1 MAEAAQSNAQR
12 KKRRR
17 WRIPF
22 PRWKRPRWPRI
33 QIDLNDPRQRRKFF
47 LFLTLLTI
55 AGILMLIGGYE
66 AYHYTESIEFCG
78 TTCHT
83 VNPQYVRHQESLHA
97 NVECVKCHIGPGAS
111 FWVKSKIDGLREI
124 YMVLTNTYHRP
135 IPSPIEDLRP
145 AREICEE
152 CHAPWSFNDNIIKHI
167 RRYENNEENTPVQ
180 ISLILKMGGWQEST
194 GVTQGIHWHVTNE
207 VYYIPADDQRQV
219 ILWVGVRQPDGSMK
233 EYFSR
238 DMLNIAR
245 TAFVEKAWEEGRV
258 RLMDCIDCHNRA
270 AHEIPQPQDVVDRAI
285 AQGRI
290 SRDLPYIRAK
300 AVELLTPLYETEK
313 EGLQAIEGLRD
324 FYRTNY
330 PQVYETRRQEIEQAI
345 REIQRLFRETQFPDM
360 RLNWRTYPDNL
371 GHHDPFLGC
380 FRCHDGKH
388 VQVDEAGNVKDAISV
403 KCNLC
408 HTVPIV
414 AKGDELLVEAPVI
427 VGPVPESHADFRWT
441 IEHRSVTEDERQEC
455 YQCHGQGFCNNGACH
470 NLSHPPD
477 MVYTHAEEYRK
488 RGGQVC
494 YTCHQNVLCTR
505 CHAGGIAG
513 TQEPIQNPQG
523 EGESR

>member
-1 MAEAAQSNAQR
+1 
-12 KKRRR
+12 
-17 WRIPF
+17 
-22 PRWKRPRWPRI
+22 
-33 QIDLNDPRQRRKFF
+33 
-47 LFLTLLTI
+47 
-55 AGILMLIGGYE
+55 
-66 AYHYTESIEFCG
+66 
-78 TTCHT
+78 
-83 VNPQYVRHQESLHA
+83 
-97 NVECVKCHIGPGAS
+97 VKCHIGPGAS

-290 SRDLPYIRAK
+290 SRDLPYIRAR
-300 AVELLTPLYETEK
+300 AVELLTPLYETEE

-330 PQVYETRRQEIEQAI
+330 PQVYETRRQDIEQAI
-345 REIQRLFRETQFPDM
+345 REIQRLFRETS
-360 RLNWRTYPDNL
+360 T
-371 GHHDPFLGC
+371 C
-380 FRCHDGKH
+380 
-388 VQVDEAGNVKDAISV
+388 
-403 KCNLC
+403 
-408 HTVPIV
+408 
-414 AKGDELLVEAPVI
+414 
-427 VGPVPESHADFRWT
+427 RWT
-441 IEHRSVTEDERQEC
+441 RRAT
-455 YQCHGQGFCNNGACH
+455 
-470 NLSHPPD
+470 
-477 MVYTHAEEYRK
+477 
-488 RGGQVC
+488 
-494 YTCHQNVLCTR
+494 
-505 CHAGGIAG
+505 
-513 TQEPIQNPQG
+513 
-523 EGESR
+523 